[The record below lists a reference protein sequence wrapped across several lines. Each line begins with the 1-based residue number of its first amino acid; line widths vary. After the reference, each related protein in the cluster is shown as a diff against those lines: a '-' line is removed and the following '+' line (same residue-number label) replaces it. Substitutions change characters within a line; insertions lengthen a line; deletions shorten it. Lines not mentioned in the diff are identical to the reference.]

1 MAQWIEVKV
10 CYKKMTETGK
20 TVKVTD
26 PYLVDALSCTE
37 AEARVVEEIT
47 PSCNDFNV
55 LSVNKTKISEVF
67 WNEGDKFYKV
77 KVNFITIDEKTAAE
91 KRSASYILVQAS
103 DFAEALKNFNEGMRG
118 TLADY
123 EIEAITETKIV
134 DVYKYCVNEDNA
146 TDAIKRVAENVASDK
161 KIQKYANGFRDA
173 VPDGCKVEISAE
185 LSDGTKIP
193 KTVVVDK
200 SKPKDYDN

>member
-10 CYKKMTETGK
+10 RYEKTTETGK
-20 TVKVTD
+20 AVKVTD

-47 PSCNDFNV
+47 PFINDFNV

-67 WNEGDKFYKV
+67 WNDGDKFYKV
-77 KVNFITIDEKTAAE
+77 KVNFITIDEKTAVE
-91 KRSASYILVQAS
+91 KKSASYIIVQAN

-134 DVYKYCVNEDNA
+134 DVYKF
-146 TDAIKRVAENVASDK
+146 RVTEEYVKGVYKQSIAANKNVQEAAK
-161 KIQKYANGFRDA
+161 AFRDA
-173 VPDGCKVEISAE
+173 VPEGCKVAMSAE

-193 KTVVVDK
+193 ERVVVDK
-200 SKPKDYDN
+200 SKPRNDDD